1 MVTMKREPLNYPIPH
16 KYFPAVKV
24 TKTFHAIVEYK
35 VVARTVI
42 IERVSFDPFCL
53 LHLANTGA
61 LITEMKEIMQA
72 TEDKVRA
79 AQSVKSNTHVHNT
92 IMSYMAPFINH

>member
-1 MVTMKREPLNYPIPH
+1 MKREPLNYPIPH

-24 TKTFHAIVEYK
+24 KKTFHATVEYK

-42 IERVSFDPFCL
+42 IERVSFDPTCL
-53 LHLANTGA
+53 LHLANTAA
-61 LITEMKEIMQA
+61 LVTEMKKDIQA
-72 TEDKVRA
+72 AEDKVRA
-79 AQSVKSNTHVHNT
+79 AQAIKSNTHVHNT